1 LHANNDANT
10 FEYYANVQ
18 TEFMKSIKEK
28 IILYLL
34 ANPPKTEQDILSV
47 KRKFSKEYN
56 IKLPTNAQLISVYR
70 EMIKKG
76 KIKQS
81 KNLENLLR
89 KKQIRTLS
97 GVAPIAVL
105 TKSYKCPGNC
115 IYCPSEKDMPK
126 SYLSNEPAVMRAQ
139 LCDFHPF
146 KQVALRIKAL
156 QANGHE
162 TDKLE
167 LIVMGGTWDGLPNK
181 YQLWYI
187 YNCFAAANNPA
198 IKTQNSI
205 NNKQG
210 KIKIKK
216 IKLKTQSQVTW
227 KDLYREQKKNET
239 AKHRIVGLTLE
250 TRPDYIS
257 QKSALQMREFGCT
270 RVEIGVQHIDDKI
283 LKLNNR
289 GHGVKETIKATKI
302 LRDFG
307 FKITYHL
314 MPNLPVSTPAKDL
327 KMFKEI
333 FSNPDFQP
341 DQIKIYPCVVTK
353 NSKLYK
359 WWKQKK
365 YKPYSEKVLRNL
377 LRNIKSIVP
386 YYVRIIRVIRDIPEE
401 SIVAGNKITNLRDL
415 LNIKCKCIRCREV
428 GHQKKNRELRIKNQG
443 KIKLFIQ
450 KYRAGGPA
458 RNATHNVA
466 GGYTEYFL
474 SYESSDRKIL
484 YAFCRLR
491 VPKKTSDTGYWTL
504 DTPIIREL
512 HVYGQMVPVSD
523 KIKSASQH
531 KGLGKK
537 LLKEAEK
544 IVKQNKFNQIAV
556 ISGIGV
562 REYYKKQNYKLKD
575 TYMIKL
581 MNNEE

>member
-1 LHANNDANT
+1 MSNIHQKL
-10 FEYYANVQ
+10 
-18 TEFMKSIKEK
+18 
-28 IILYLL
+28 ILELL
-34 ANPPKTEQDILSV
+34 KNPPKNEEKILSV
-47 KRKFSKEYN
+47 KRKYCKKYK
-56 IKLPTNAQLISVYR
+56 IKMPTNSELLKVYR
-70 EMIKKG
+70 GMMK
-76 KIKQS
+76 KQS
-81 KNLENLLR
+81 KNKGRDRGKNRAMPCSYDNLKNLLR

-167 LIVMGGTWDGLPNK
+167 LIVMGGTWDGLPSRYK
-181 YQLWYI
+181 LWYI

-198 IKTQNSI
+198 IKTQGTI

-227 KDLYREQKKNET
+227 KDLYKEQKKNET

-270 RVEIGVQHIDDKI
+270 RVELGVQHIDDKI

-289 GHGVKETIKATKI
+289 GHNIKETINATKI

-314 MPNLPVSTPAKDL
+314 MPNLPGSNPKKDYE
-327 KMFKEI
+327 MFQEL

-353 NSKLYK
+353 YSKLYK
-359 WWKQKK
+359 LYKQGK
-365 YKPYSEKVLRNL
+365 YKPYSDKQLKDL
-377 LRNIKSIVP
+377 LIKIKKIIP

-415 LNIKCKCIRCREV
+415 LNTKCKCIRCREV
-428 GHQKKNRELRIKNQG
+428 GHQNKTQNSINNKQG

-450 KYRAGGPA
+450 KYKAGNGI
-458 RNATHNVA
+458 
-466 GGYTEYFL
+466 EYFL
-474 SYESSDRKIL
+474 SYESVDRKIL

-491 VPKKTSDTGYWTL
+491 VPKKINNKYWVSNI
-504 DTPIIREL
+504 PMIREL
-512 HVYGQMVPVSD
+512 HVYGQMVPINA
-523 KIKSASQH
+523 KIKMASQH

-537 LLKEAEK
+537 LLKQAEK
-544 IVKQNKFNQIAV
+544 IVLDNKFNQIAV

-562 REYYKKQNYKLKD
+562 REYYKKLNYKLKD
-575 TYMIKL
+575 TYL
-581 MNNEE
+581 MKIVKSE